1 MARKIRTTETIC
13 IEPEGA
19 KGNMTKSE
27 IKRAAMCVM
36 VSADSAERLR
46 PCDVWRVYDFAKD
59 NRCLPL
65 VAGLLKERNSQAYR
79 AFLEYER
86 EIFNDKQLELERE

>member
-1 MARKIRTTETIC
+1 
-13 IEPEGA
+13 
-19 KGNMTKSE
+19 MTKSE

-46 PCDVWRVYDFAKD
+46 PCDVWRVYNFAKD
-59 NRCLPL
+59 NGCLPL
-65 VAGLLKERNSQAYR
+65 VAELLKERNNQAYR

-86 EIFNDKQLELERE
+86 ELFNDRQLELERQPAKEQFPPRADNRGK